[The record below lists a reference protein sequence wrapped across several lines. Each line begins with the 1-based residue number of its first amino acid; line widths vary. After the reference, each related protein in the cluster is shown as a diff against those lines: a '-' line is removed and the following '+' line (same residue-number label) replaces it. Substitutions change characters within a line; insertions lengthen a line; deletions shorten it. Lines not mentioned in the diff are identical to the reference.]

1 MRSRILGAG
10 AVLVLGFLLVTNPVV
25 ADAAKQ
31 ITGKQIKN
39 GTVTGKDVKD
49 RSLRSADFADGQ
61 LPSGLPGPTGATGPR
76 GPQGLQGVQGPAGPS
91 GPVVAVSSP
100 LTSNAVPA
108 GSTVTFLTTAPTP
121 VTVTAGQR
129 VVASI
134 TGSLATTG
142 ASTTVSLAL
151 CHQPAAGGPVTAFD
165 PNGYHS
171 GTTLT
176 GALRL
181 DTVSG
186 GSGAL
191 PAGDYVVGMCIL
203 GNSTGFTGAG
213 GGTGWFTGFVQVA
226 PAAAAR
232 PDAFRQP
239 SRLAGSHLSASRR

>member
-10 AVLVLGFLLVTNPVV
+10 AVLVLSFLLVTNPVV

-49 RSLRSADFADGQ
+49 RSLRSTDFAAGE
-61 LPSGLPGPTGATGPR
+61 LPSGPQGPTGATGPR
-76 GPQGLQGVQGPAGPS
+76 GPQGVQGVQGPAGPS
-91 GPVVAVSSP
+91 GPVVVVSSP
-100 LTSNAVPA
+100 LTGNAVPG

-121 VTVTAGQR
+121 VTVTAGQS
-129 VVASI
+129 VFASI

-142 ASTTVSLAL
+142 ATTVVSLAL
-151 CHQPAAGGPVTAFD
+151 CHQPAAGGPVTPFD
-165 PNGYHS
+165 SNGYHS

-191 PAGDYVVGMCIL
+191 PAGDHVVGMCIIS
-203 GNSTGFTGAG
+203 NSTGFTGAG

-226 PAAAAR
+226 PDAAGRA
-232 PDAFRQP
+232 
-239 SRLAGSHLSASRR
+239 SVSRR